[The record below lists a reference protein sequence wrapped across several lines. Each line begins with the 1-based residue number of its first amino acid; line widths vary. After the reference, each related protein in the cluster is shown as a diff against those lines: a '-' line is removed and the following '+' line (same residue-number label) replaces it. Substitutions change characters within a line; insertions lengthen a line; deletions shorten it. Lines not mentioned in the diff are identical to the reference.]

1 MSGQTTLRVTMEL
14 LSDTIFGS
22 GFSIPGGEDIAVC
35 RDTEG
40 YPYLKGST
48 LKGLLRESLENYL
61 VWTGG
66 DEAELNAL
74 LGESGWSGADDGR
87 RIHLTELTLDQRPDD
102 PEECFSSR
110 MFTSLENGIV
120 KERTLRAAAC
130 IHSGQAF
137 TGELTCRSEDVSLV
151 QHALAGIK
159 WAGTMRSRGF
169 GRVRVCGTVAETK
182 TEKRLQLPA
191 AHCIHYRLRTESPV
205 LITDLDRSRE
215 NSYETRNYIPGSAI
229 RGMVISALA
238 AQEPEW
244 FQGHRV
250 DLLSDGTRFLNAVPA
265 PEGTVPLPSIKGF
278 YEDKEETRFET
289 VVKDG
294 AFSPG
299 LKRAKLGSFCALEGD
314 TVRFWSTTSDGA
326 TRIGRKVNSGEEKT
340 MFQTRGIG
348 AGQDF
353 EGYIL
358 LDDPELAGM
367 ISSVLADTIW
377 LGADRYDGFGK
388 CSVTTLETAGE
399 PAWIEA
405 YGYSAQEQVGRKLY
419 LLAVAPFT
427 MLDRAGEPCGLD
439 ADVLAGKLGVSGV
452 KILHCSTS
460 VAEHGGYNRTWKCRE
475 PAVRMY
481 DQGSIFQIECGEAP
495 ALEKLRALERE
506 GIGIRRAEGFGQILF
521 LRTDLFEGLRRKQ
534 TSKEEGSLEESDAVI
549 ARRARYRWV
558 MENAGTLTT
567 GKLSRS
573 QIGSIQSLCEKAI
586 SNSGDLTELDTYL
599 EKNLTGRGVRHGA
612 RFQKAGT
619 LIREVLDM
627 PLPQTLGLED
637 NAVEDSCVERLKLLC
652 LLFDYSRKGK
662 ERVSKQ

>member
-1 MSGQTTLRVTMEL
+1 MSGQTMLRVTMEL

-35 RDTEG
+35 RDAAG

-66 DEAELNAL
+66 DEADLNAL

-102 PEECFSSR
+102 PEQCFSSR

-120 KERTLRAAAC
+120 KEGTLRAATC
-130 IHSGQAF
+130 IHSGQVF
-137 TGELTCRSEDVSLV
+137 TGELTCRSEDISLV

-169 GRVRVCGTVAETK
+169 SRVHVYGIAAETK
-182 TEKRLQLPA
+182 AEKRRMPA
-191 AHCIHYRLRTESPV
+191 ARCIHYRLRTESPV

-215 NSYETRNYIPGSAI
+215 NRYETRNYIPGSAI

-244 FQGHRV
+244 FQAHRV
-250 DLLSDGTRFLNAVPA
+250 DLLSDETRFLNAVPA

-314 TVRFWSTTSDGA
+314 TVRFWSTVSDGA
-326 TRIGRKVNSGEEKT
+326 TRIGRKVNRCEEKT

-348 AGQDF
+348 AGQNF

-358 LDDPELAGM
+358 LDDPELAAV
-367 ISSVLADTIW
+367 ISSALTDTIW

-388 CSVTTLETAGE
+388 CSVTTLETAEE
-399 PAWIEA
+399 PAWIKA
-405 YGYSAQEQVGRKLY
+405 YGCGAQEQVGKRLY
-419 LLAVAPFT
+419 LLAVSPFT
-427 MLDRAGEPCGLD
+427 MLDWTGEPCGLD
-439 ADVLAGKLGVSGV
+439 LNALADKLGVSGV

-460 VAEHGGYNRTWKCRE
+460 LAEYGGYNRTWKCRE

-495 ALEKLRALERE
+495 ALEKLRALERK

-521 LRTDLFEGLRRKQ
+521 LRTDFFEGLTQKR
-534 TSKEEGSLEESDAVI
+534 TSKAEERLEESGAVI
-549 ARRARYRWV
+549 ARRARYQWV
-558 MENAGTLTT
+558 IENAGTLTT

-586 SNSGDLTELDTYL
+586 ANGGDLAELDRYL

-619 LIREVLDM
+619 LIQEVLDM
-627 PLPQTLGLED
+627 PLGQTLGLED
-637 NAVEDSCVERLKLLC
+637 TAIEDSNVERLKLLC
-652 LLFDYSRKGK
+652 LLFDYSRRGK
-662 ERVSKQ
+662 ERVSEQ

>member
-35 RDTEG
+35 RDDAD

-66 DEAELNAL
+66 NETELNAI
-74 LGESGWSGADDGR
+74 LGESGWSGTDDGR

-120 KERTLRAAAC
+120 KEGTLRAAAC
-130 IHSGQAF
+130 IHSGQVFA
-137 TGELTCRSEDVSLV
+137 GELTCRSEDVSLV
-151 QHALAGIK
+151 QHALTGIK

-169 GRVRVCGTVAETK
+169 GRVRVCGTVVEAK
-182 TEKRLQLPA
+182 AEKRRLPA
-191 AHCIHYRLRTESPV
+191 ARCIHYRLRTESSV

-238 AQEPEW
+238 AQEPDW
-244 FQGHRV
+244 FQVHRV
-250 DLLSDGTRFLNAVPA
+250 NLLSDGTRFLNAVPA

-294 AFSPG
+294 TFSPG

-314 TVRFWSTTSDGA
+314 TVRFWSTAADSA
-326 TRIGRKVNSGEEKT
+326 TRIGRKLNRGEEKT

-348 AGQDF
+348 VGQDF

-358 LDDPELAGM
+358 LDDPELAAV
-367 ISSVLADTIW
+367 ISSALADTVW

-388 CSVTTLETAGE
+388 CSVTTLETVEE
-399 PAWIEA
+399 PAWIKA
-405 YGYSAQEQVGRKLY
+405 YGCSAQEQVSRKLY
-419 LLAVAPFT
+419 LLAVSPFT
-427 MLDRAGEPCGLD
+427 MLDRTGEPCGLD
-439 ADVLAGKLGVSGV
+439 LEALADKLGVSGV
-452 KILHCSTS
+452 KNLHCSTS
-460 VAEHGGYNRTWKCRE
+460 IAEYGGYNRTWKCRE

-495 ALEKLRALERE
+495 ALEKLHALERE

-521 LRTDLFEGLRRKQ
+521 LRGDLFEGLTRKR
-534 TSKEEGSLEESDAVI
+534 TSKAEERLGESNAVI
-549 ARRARYRWV
+549 ARRARYQWV
-558 MENAGTLTT
+558 MENAGALTT

-586 SNSGDLTELDTYL
+586 ANGGDLAELDRYL
-599 EKNLTGRGVRHGA
+599 EKNLTGRGVRHSA
-612 RFQKAGT
+612 RFQKAGA

-627 PLPQTLGLED
+627 PLGQTLGLA
-637 NAVEDSCVERLKLLC
+637 NITVEDSNVDRLKLLC

-662 ERVSKQ
+662 ERASKQ

>member
-35 RDTEG
+35 RDAAG

-66 DEAELNAL
+66 DEADLNAL
-74 LGESGWSGADDGR
+74 LGEPGWSGADDGR

-102 PEECFSSR
+102 PEQCFSSR

-120 KERTLRAAAC
+120 KEGTLRAAAC
-130 IHSGQAF
+130 IHSGQVF
-137 TGELTCRSEDVSLV
+137 TGELTCRSEDISLV

-169 GRVRVCGTVAETK
+169 GRVHVCGTVAETK
-182 TEKRLQLPA
+182 TEKRRLPA
-191 AHCIHYRLRTESPV
+191 TRCLHYRLRTESPV

-229 RGMVISALA
+229 RGMVISMLA

-244 FQGHRV
+244 FQVHRV
-250 DLLSDGTRFLNAVPA
+250 DLLSDGTRFLNAAPA
-265 PEGTVPLPSIKGF
+265 PEGTVPLSSIKGF
-278 YEDKEETRFET
+278 YEDKEETQFET

-294 AFSPG
+294 SFSPG

-314 TVRFWSTTSDGA
+314 TVRFWSAASDSA
-326 TRIGRKVNSGEEKT
+326 TRIRRKVNRGEEKT

-358 LDDPELAGM
+358 LDDPELATV
-367 ISSVLADTIW
+367 ISSALTDTIW

-388 CSVTTLETAGE
+388 CSVTTLETAEE

-405 YGYSAQEQVGRKLY
+405 YGYSAQEQVDRKLY
-419 LLAVAPFT
+419 VLAVSPFT
-427 MLDRAGEPCGLD
+427 MLDRTGEPCGLD
-439 ADVLAGKLGVSGV
+439 LDALADKLGVSDV
-452 KILHCSTS
+452 KILQCSTS
-460 VAEHGGYNRTWKCRE
+460 IAEYGGYNRTWKCRE

-495 ALEKLRALERE
+495 ALEKLHALERE

-521 LRTDLFEGLRRKQ
+521 LRGDLFEGLTRKR
-534 TSKEEGSLEESDAVI
+534 TSKAEERLGESNAVI
-549 ARRARYRWV
+549 ARRARYQWV
-558 MENAGTLTT
+558 MENAGALTT

-586 SNSGDLTELDTYL
+586 ANGGDLAELDRYL
-599 EKNLTGRGVRHGA
+599 EKNLTGRGVRHSA
-612 RFQKAGT
+612 RFQKAGA

-627 PLPQTLGLED
+627 PLGQTLGLA
-637 NAVEDSCVERLKLLC
+637 NITVEDSNVDRLKLLC

-662 ERVSKQ
+662 ERASKQ

>member
-1 MSGQTTLRVTMEL
+1 MNGQTTLRVTMEL

-35 RDTEG
+35 RDAAG

-66 DEAELNAL
+66 DEADLNAL

-87 RIHLTELTLDQRPDD
+87 RIHLTELILDQRPDD
-102 PEECFSSR
+102 PEQCFSSR

-120 KERTLRAAAC
+120 KEGTLRAAAC

-169 GRVRVCGTVAETK
+169 GRVHVCGIAAETK
-182 TEKRLQLPA
+182 AEKRRLPA
-191 AHCIHYRLRTESPV
+191 ARCIHYRLRTESPV
-205 LITDLDRSRE
+205 LITDLGRSRE

-229 RGMVISALA
+229 RGMVISTLA

-244 FQGHRV
+244 FQVHRV
-250 DLLSDGTRFLNAVPA
+250 DLLSDVTRFLNAVPA

-294 AFSPG
+294 SFSPG
-299 LKRAKLGSFCALEGD
+299 LKRAKLGSFCTLEGD
-314 TVRFWSTTSDGA
+314 TVRFWSAASDSA
-326 TRIGRKVNSGEEKT
+326 TRIGRKINRGEEKT

-358 LDDPELAGM
+358 LDDPELATV
-367 ISSVLADTIW
+367 ISSALTDTIW

-388 CSVTTLETAGE
+388 CSVTTLETAE
-399 PAWIEA
+399 DPAWTKA
-405 YGYSAQEQVGRKLY
+405 YGCHAQEQVSKRLY
-419 LLAVAPFT
+419 LLAVSPFT
-427 MLDRAGEPCGLD
+427 MLDRTGEPCGLD
-439 ADVLAGKLGVSGV
+439 LNALADKLGVSGI

-460 VAEHGGYNRTWKCRE
+460 IAEYGGYNRTLKCRE
-475 PAVRMY
+475 PAMRMY

-495 ALEKLRALERE
+495 ALEKLHALEQE

-521 LRTDLFEGLRRKQ
+521 LRRDLFEGLTRKR
-534 TSKEEGSLEESDAVI
+534 TSKAEEHLGESDAVI
-549 ARRARYRWV
+549 ARRARYQWV

-586 SNSGDLTELDTYL
+586 ANGGDLAELDRYL
-599 EKNLTGRGVRHGA
+599 EKNLTGRGVRHSA
-612 RFQKAGT
+612 RFQKAGA

-627 PLPQTLGLED
+627 PLGQTLGLA
-637 NAVEDSCVERLKLLC
+637 NTTVEDSNVDRLKLLC

-662 ERVSKQ
+662 ESASKQ

>member
-35 RDTEG
+35 RDAAG

-66 DEAELNAL
+66 AETELNAL
-74 LGESGWSGADDGR
+74 LGESGWSGTDDGR
-87 RIHLTELTLDQRPDD
+87 RIHLTELTLDQRPVD

-120 KERTLRAAAC
+120 KDKTLRAAVC
-130 IHSGQAF
+130 IHSGQTF
-137 TGELTCRSEDVSLV
+137 SGELTCKEEDVPLL
-151 QHALAGIK
+151 QNALAGIK

-182 TEKRLQLPA
+182 TEKRRLPA
-191 AHCIHYRLRTESPV
+191 ARCIHYRLQTEAPV

-244 FQGHRV
+244 FQVHRV

-294 AFSPG
+294 SFSPG

-314 TVRFWSTTSDGA
+314 TVRFWNAASDSA
-326 TRIGRKVNSGEEKT
+326 TRIGRKVNRGEEKT

-348 AGQDF
+348 TGQDF

-358 LDDPELAGM
+358 LDDPELAAV
-367 ISSVLADTIW
+367 ISSTLADTIW

-388 CSVTTLETAGE
+388 CSVTTLETAEE
-399 PAWIEA
+399 PAWIKA
-405 YGYSAQEQVGRKLY
+405 YGCSAQEQVSRRLY
-419 LLAVAPFT
+419 LLAVSPFT
-427 MLDRAGEPCGLD
+427 MLDRTGEPCGLD
-439 ADVLAGKLGVSGV
+439 LDALADKLGVSGV

-460 VAEHGGYNRTWKCRE
+460 LAEYGGYNRTWKCRE
-475 PAVRMY
+475 PAMRMY
-481 DQGSIFQIECGEAP
+481 DQGSIFQVECGETP
-495 ALEKLRALERE
+495 ALEKLHALERE

-521 LRTDLFEGLRRKQ
+521 LRGALFEGLTRKR
-534 TSKEEGSLEESDAVI
+534 TSKAEERSGESDAVI
-549 ARRARYRWV
+549 ARRARCRWV
-558 MENAGTLTT
+558 MENAGELTT

-586 SNSGDLTELDTYL
+586 ANGGDLAELDRYL
-599 EKNLTGRGVRHGA
+599 EKNLTGRGVRHSA
-612 RFQKAGT
+612 RFQKAGA

-627 PLPQTLGLED
+627 PLGQTLGLA
-637 NAVEDSCVERLKLLC
+637 NITVEDSNVDRLKLLC

-662 ERVSKQ
+662 ERASKQ

>member
-1 MSGQTTLRVTMEL
+1 MSGQTMLRVTMEL

-35 RDTEG
+35 RDAAG

-66 DEAELNAL
+66 DEADLNAL

-102 PEECFSSR
+102 PEQCFSSR

-120 KERTLRAAAC
+120 KEGTLRAATC
-130 IHSGQAF
+130 IHSGQVF
-137 TGELTCRSEDVSLV
+137 TGELTCRSEDISLV

-169 GRVRVCGTVAETK
+169 GRVHVYGIAAETK
-182 TEKRLQLPA
+182 AEKRRMPA
-191 AHCIHYRLRTESPV
+191 ARCIHYRLRTESPV

-215 NSYETRNYIPGSAI
+215 NRYETRNYIPGSAI

-244 FQGHRV
+244 FQAHRV
-250 DLLSDGTRFLNAVPA
+250 DLLSDETRFLNAVPA

-314 TVRFWSTTSDGA
+314 TVRFWSTVSDGA
-326 TRIGRKVNSGEEKT
+326 TRIGRKVNRCEEKT

-348 AGQDF
+348 AGQNF

-358 LDDPELAGM
+358 LDDPELAAV
-367 ISSVLADTIW
+367 ISSALTDTIW

-388 CSVTTLETAGE
+388 CSVTTLETAEE
-399 PAWIEA
+399 PAWIKA
-405 YGYSAQEQVGRKLY
+405 YGCGAQEQVGKRLY
-419 LLAVAPFT
+419 LLAVSPFT
-427 MLDRAGEPCGLD
+427 MLDWTGEPCGLD
-439 ADVLAGKLGVSGV
+439 LNALADKLGVSGV

-460 VAEHGGYNRTWKCRE
+460 LAEYGGYNRTWKCRE

-495 ALEKLRALERE
+495 ALEKLRALERK

-521 LRTDLFEGLRRKQ
+521 LRTDFFEGLTQKR
-534 TSKEEGSLEESDAVI
+534 TSKAEERLEESGAVI
-549 ARRARYRWV
+549 ARRARYQWV
-558 MENAGTLTT
+558 IENAGTLTT

-586 SNSGDLTELDTYL
+586 ANGGDLAELDRYL

-619 LIREVLDM
+619 LIQEVLDM
-627 PLPQTLGLED
+627 PLGQTLGLED
-637 NAVEDSCVERLKLLC
+637 TAIEDSNVERLKLLC
-652 LLFDYSRKGK
+652 LLFDYSRRGK
-662 ERVSKQ
+662 ERVSEQ